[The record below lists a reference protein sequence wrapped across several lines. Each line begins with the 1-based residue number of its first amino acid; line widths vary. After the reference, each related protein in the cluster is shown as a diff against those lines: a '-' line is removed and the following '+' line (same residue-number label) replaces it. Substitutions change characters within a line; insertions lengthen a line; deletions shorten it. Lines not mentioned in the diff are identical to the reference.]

1 LFLDIK
7 YFRLNVPWNRDIL
20 EVFTKR
26 KVAVCCIVGIAF
38 GVVLVGLAIALILS
52 SSSCY
57 IVATCSIGNHKRDKE
72 LGNSS
77 LLFMDV
83 TVAFHFQKSF
93 FFPSKKEKSLTNST
107 HTQIFKNSKFLHF
120 NQIAVGLLLYRYSY
134 IYKFPSE

>member
-1 LFLDIK
+1 LFYDIK

-26 KVAVCCIVGIAF
+26 KVAVCCIVGIVAF
-38 GVVLVGLAIALILS
+38 GVVLVGLAIAKLNSII
-52 SSSCY
+52 
-57 IVATCSIGNHKRDKE
+57 IVVLYSCSIGNHKRDKE

-83 TVAFHFQKSF
+83 TVAFHFQKPF

-107 HTQIFKNSKFLHF
+107 HTQILIIQNFYTF
-120 NQIAVGLLLYRYSY
+120 
-134 IYKFPSE
+134 